1 MSLIRISSHLPCF
14 TIYRKDGTKA
24 ITIVKRL
31 SGDKDLF
38 LGELRSVLGMP
49 EPSNPKDDKVRCTAG
64 GAIEI
69 DGNRVREVKH
79 WLAGLGF

>member
-1 MSLIRISSHLPCF
+1 MLH
-14 TIYRKDGTKA
+14 RKDGTKA

-31 SGDKDLF
+31 TGDKDLF
-38 LGELRSVLGMP
+38 LGELRSVLDMP
-49 EPSNPKDDKVRCTAG
+49 EPSNPNDDKVRYRVG

-79 WLAGLGF
+79 WLTGLGF